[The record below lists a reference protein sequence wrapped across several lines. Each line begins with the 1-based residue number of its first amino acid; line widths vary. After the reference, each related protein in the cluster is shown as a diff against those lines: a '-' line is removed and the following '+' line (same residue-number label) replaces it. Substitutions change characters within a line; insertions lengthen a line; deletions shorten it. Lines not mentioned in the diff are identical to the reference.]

1 MYYIRETATAVWH
14 GLGTCDMLPKKEGG
28 VVDYKLRVYEVKGL
42 RIVDVSV
49 FPVTPDTHTVSPTYI
64 VAEKAV
70 AIIKVGNDV

>member
-1 MYYIRETATAVWH
+1 M
-14 GLGTCDMLPKKEGG
+14 
-28 VVDYKLRVYEVKGL
+28 RVYEVKGL

-49 FPVTPDTHTVSPTYI
+49 FPVIPDTHTVGLIYI